1 MYFQGDLSSQRD
13 GLVFLTIHDIGSN
26 HKPIAKFSSLPCM
39 EDITARALFV
49 HVCVPGQDKDAED
62 FGADFP
68 SMQVWGQIH
77 EFLMI
82 LFSKLNR
89 I

>member
-1 MYFQGDLSSQRD
+1 
-13 GLVFLTIHDIGSN
+13 
-26 HKPIAKFSSLPCM
+26 M